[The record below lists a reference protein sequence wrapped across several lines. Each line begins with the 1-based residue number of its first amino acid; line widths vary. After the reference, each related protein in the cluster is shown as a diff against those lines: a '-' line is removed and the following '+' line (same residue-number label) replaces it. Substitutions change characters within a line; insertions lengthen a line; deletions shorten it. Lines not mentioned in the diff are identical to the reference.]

1 MMPTLNELRNSPP
14 TFDRALAA
22 RQGITA
28 RLLRRPPLDRASAHQ
43 VQGLYHRFFWG
54 HMDHVPASD
63 DEVDA
68 ELARARGS

>member
-1 MMPTLNELRNSPP
+1 
-14 TFDRALAA
+14 
-22 RQGITA
+22 
-28 RLLRRPPLDRASAHQ
+28 
-43 VQGLYHRFFWG
+43 LYHRFFWG